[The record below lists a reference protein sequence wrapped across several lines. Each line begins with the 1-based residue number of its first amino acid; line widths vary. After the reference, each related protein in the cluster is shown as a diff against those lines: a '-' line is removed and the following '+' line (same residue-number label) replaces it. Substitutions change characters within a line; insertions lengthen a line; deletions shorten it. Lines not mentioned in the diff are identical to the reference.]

1 MRVRWTGAG
10 LALIMAALLAGE
22 VPALAAQE
30 APRRERDLIT
40 QEELDQEAARSP
52 DLFRAVR
59 ILRRHFMEGPR
70 GTRSMGAG
78 MVNTRP
84 IVYLNDNRMGDVAIL
99 RDIPT
104 REVAEIRF
112 IPPTEASTR
121 YGMDHG
127 GGVILVRTR
136 NSRPNPGG

>member
-1 MRVRWTGAG
+1 MKAHRTALGSLAIGA
-10 LALIMAALLAGE
+10 AILLGE
-22 VPALAAQE
+22 ASVAEAQTPARQ
-30 APRRERDLIT
+30 RDVIS
-40 QEELDQEAARSP
+40 QEELEQEAARSP

-70 GTRSMGAG
+70 GTRSVGGG
-78 MVNTRP
+78 MVATRP
-84 IVYLNDNRMGDVAIL
+84 IVYLNNNRMGDATVL

-104 REVAEIRF
+104 REVAEVRF

-136 NSRPNPGG
+136 NTRPPPGS